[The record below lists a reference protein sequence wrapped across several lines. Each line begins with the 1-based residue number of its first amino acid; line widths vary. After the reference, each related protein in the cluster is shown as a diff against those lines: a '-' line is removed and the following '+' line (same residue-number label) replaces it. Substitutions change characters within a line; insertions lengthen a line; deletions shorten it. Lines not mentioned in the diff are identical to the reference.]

1 MKFLHSMIRVYNL
14 QKSLDF
20 YTKLFDLKLVKKADL
35 EDCTLY
41 YLKDEITGV
50 EIELT
55 DNFEKPEKPYLKGES
70 FGHFA
75 FETGSLDEFT
85 KKIKSLNYEYL
96 YEPFDIILH
105 TIDGDEVVRA
115 AFIKDPDDNEIEVIE
130 KK

>member
-1 MKFLHSMIRVYNL
+1 LKFLHSMIRVFDV

-20 YTKLFDLKLVKKADL
+20 YTRLFNLKLSKKADL

-55 DNFEKPEKPYLKGES
+55 DNFEKPDRPYSIGDN

-75 FETGSLDEFT
+75 FEVDSLDEFT
-85 KKIKSLNYEYL
+85 AKINKLGYKYL
-96 YEPFDIILH
+96 YEPFDIVLH
-105 TIDGDEVVRA
+105 TDNGDEIVKA
-115 AFIKDPDDNEIEVIE
+115 AFIKDPDGNEIELIE
-130 KK
+130 K